1 MGNHLANSNE
11 NTEITIMAIVKL
23 GKKIKLRNGQNSS
36 TVSATPIYGV
46 IKYVINGE
54 KTNEGALVSSNYP
67 VAQQDALMLAESMIE
82 DLQHSP
88 TGIQQETVWALHIKH
103 SFSPDEQVT
112 PELAHAIGEKLAAQI
127 TNEAYKYIVAT
138 HVDRHHI
145 HNHIVICAASRDQP
159 HKHLRLKK
167 DSIQQWR
174 SISDDLCKEY
184 GLSVLEPS
192 KTQPEQYAKTFEE
205 LYAELK
211 GTSRKQA
218 LRTMIDEAVIT
229 SQTYDEFVDALQ
241 ERGISVAMRGN
252 NIVYTNLA
260 TGMKVRSSKLG
271 YAYTPQAIMSRIQGQ
286 ILGWISINEALIKS
300 QNTNTI
306 TFYLPKSKRQLA
318 MSVPRDQL
326 IASNKTYHI
335 FFAED
340 SQIVLKDRR
349 GRYAK
354 TINKQDLYQYFGDKT
369 LTVMQQIAYSNRT
382 NREHVVLGRSAA
394 QNRFLRYQA
403 IRIDQLNQQVDQLM
417 HARQTLNMGI
427 SLQTRIDQIHND
439 MKTRQREMKA
449 CLAALIDAE
458 QNRDHEAQQSIQAQ
472 LEQYEQDISIAQT
485 QLRELQ
491 AIQAPQYE
499 RTVQRN
505 KPRR

>member
-36 TVSATPIYGV
+36 TVSVTPIYGV

-54 KTNEGALVSSNYP
+54 KTNEGTLVSSNYP
-67 VAQQDALMLAESMIE
+67 VAQQDALVLAESMID
-82 DLQHSP
+82 DLRHSP

-174 SISDDLCKEY
+174 TISDELCKEY

-211 GTSRKQA
+211 GVGKKQA
-218 LRTMIDEAVIT
+218 LRAMIDEAVIT

-241 ERGISVAMRGN
+241 ERGINVAMRGN

-260 TGMKVRSSKLG
+260 TSMKVRSSKLG

-306 TFYLPKSKRQLA
+306 TFYLPKSKRQLL

-326 IASNKTYHI
+326 IESNKTYHI

-340 SQIVLKDRR
+340 AKIVLKDRR

-369 LTVMQQIAYSNRT
+369 LTVMQQIAHSNRA
-382 NREHVVLGRSAA
+382 NKQHVVMGRSAA

-403 IRIDQLNQQVDQLM
+403 IRIDQLNDRIDQLM
-417 HARQTLNMGI
+417 SVRQTMQQGITIDTRTTELNNNI
-427 SLQTRIDQIHND
+427 
-439 MKTRQREMKA
+439 KTLQREIRA
-449 CLAALIDAE
+449 GLVALIDAE
-458 QNRDHEAQQSIQAQ
+458 HNNDPETRDQIQAQ
-472 LEQYEQDISIAQT
+472 LGELEQDLTIT
-485 QLRELQ
+485 QQQLNALQHFTQQREQ
-491 AIQAPQYE
+491 QHK
-499 RTVQRN
+499 T
-505 KPRR
+505 RR

>member
-1 MGNHLANSNE
+1 
-11 NTEITIMAIVKL
+11 MAIVKL

-54 KTNEGALVSSNYP
+54 KTNEGTLVSSNYP
-67 VAQQDALMLAESMIE
+67 VAQQDALMLAESMID
-82 DLQHSP
+82 DLRHSP
-88 TGIQQETVWALHIKH
+88 TGIQQETVWALHLKH

-167 DSIQQWR
+167 DAIQQWR
-174 SISDDLCKEY
+174 SISDELCKQY
-184 GLSVLEPS
+184 GLSVLEPAKS
-192 KTQPEQYAKTFEE
+192 QPDNYAKTFEE

-211 GTSRKQA
+211 GISRKQA

-229 SQTYDEFVDALQ
+229 SQTYDEFVTALQ

-271 YAYTPQAIMSRIQGQ
+271 YAYTPAALMSRIQGQ
-286 ILGWISINEALIKS
+286 ILGWVSINETLIKS
-300 QNTNTI
+300 QNANTI
-306 TFYLPKSKRQLA
+306 TFYLPKSKRQLI

-326 IASNKTYHI
+326 IASNNTYHM
-335 FFAED
+335 FMAED
-340 SQIVLKDRR
+340 AQIVLKDRR
-349 GRYAK
+349 GRYVK
-354 TINKQDLYQYFGDKT
+354 TITKQDLYQYFGDKT
-369 LTVMQQIAYSNRT
+369 LTVMQQIAHSNRGS
-382 NREHVVLGRSAA
+382 RQHVVMGRSEAH
-394 QNRFLRYQA
+394 NRYLRYQA
-403 IRIDQLNQQVDQLM
+403 IRIDQLNDRIDQLM
-417 HARQTLNMGI
+417 SVRQTMQQGI
-427 SLQTRIDQIHND
+427 TISTRITELNNNI
-439 MKTRQREMKA
+439 KTLQREMRA
-449 CLAALIDAE
+449 GLTALIDAE
-458 QNRDHEAQQSIQAQ
+458 QNGDHEAQQTVQAQ

-491 AIQAPQYE
+491 AIQAPQYK

-505 KPRR
+505 KYRR